1 MRWLFVAV
9 VCGVVALV
17 LFAGEAKLA
26 FLPKEGD
33 KQVWQTKA
41 TIEYES
47 EVGGQKRKVKEVLTA
62 DAEISC
68 VKDGETLTYTLKPVK
83 FSYIKEDNGKRL
95 EVSSD
100 KEPPEDNW
108 VLSMLKGR
116 LETGLQGIEASTTHL
131 AVGGAFDGKGFAIT
145 VASIVLPNKPVK
157 EGESWEG
164 QTEFGLPGLMLPLKL
179 TWEYKLVKLNN
190 DVAQIEGKV
199 KSAETT
205 MKMGNCQLKV
215 DAKLVARIEV
225 KTWHIKDVKT
235 QMSWDFS
242 YEQKETEKMS
252 GKGKWVEEVKGK

>member
-1 MRWLFVAV
+1 MRWVFVV
-9 VCGVVALV
+9 VCGAVAVV

-26 FLPKEGD
+26 FTAKEGD
-33 KQVWQTKA
+33 KQVWKAKA

-47 EVGGQKRKVKEVLTA
+47 EVAGQKQKVKEVLIG
-62 DAEISC
+62 DAEFSC
-68 VKDGETLTYTLKPVK
+68 VKNDENLTYTLKPLK
-83 FSYIKEDNGKRL
+83 FSYTKDDNGKRL

-108 VLSMLKGR
+108 VLSMLKGK
-116 LETGLQGIEASTTHL
+116 LETQLQDIEASSTHL

-145 VASIVLPNKPVK
+145 VASVVLPDKSVK

-179 TWEYKLVKLNN
+179 TWEYKLVKL
-190 DVAQIEGKV
+190 DGGVARIEGKV

-205 MKMGNCQLKV
+205 MKMENCQLKV
-215 DAKLVARIEV
+215 EAKLVARIEV
-225 KTWHIKDVKT
+225 KTGHIKDVRT

-242 YEQKETEKMS
+242 YQHKDAGKMS
-252 GKGKWVEEVKGK
+252 GKGKWVEEVKSK